1 MQIFVDEIESRTPA
15 GIAAALGRLITSGRI
30 APGER
35 LPTVRQFA
43 AELGVSPATISH
55 AWQALSAAGLIVSR
69 GRSGTFVR
77 EQAPRWLPARIQ
89 SMAGFSQPTRIDLSR
104 GTPDPELLP
113 ALGPAL
119 SRVSQR
125 AVTPSYQ
132 DLPVIPE
139 LLTVLMASWPFPAE
153 AITVVDGAL
162 DAISRSLD
170 QVTRFGDRVIV
181 ENPGFP
187 PFFDL
192 LDQIGVERIP
202 VAVDEHGIIPE
213 SFAAALRLSP
223 AAVILQPRAQNP
235 TGASM
240 TAERARELARL
251 LATIK
256 VAADT
261 VVIEDDHSGEIS
273 IAGDVSLGRW
283 LPERTLHVRSFSK
296 SHGPDL
302 RIAALGGPSAL
313 VDPIVARRML
323 GPGWTSR
330 MLQTILHDLLTD
342 GESIAQISE
351 ARRIYFARQRALA
364 DALAGFSLDVLQA
377 DGINTW
383 LPVADERDAIVQLA
397 ASGIRVAGG
406 SPFLASDEPGAFIRV
421 TVGALAG
428 DVEPVAR
435 ALAAAAVPY
444 ANSSTPGVH
453 TLETRW
459 A

>member
-1 MQIFVDEIESRTPA
+1 MQIFVDEIEHRTPA
-15 GIAAALGRLITSGRI
+15 GIAAALGRMITSGRLV
-30 APGER
+30 PGER
-35 LPTVRQFA
+35 LPTVRDFA
-43 AELGVSPATISH
+43 AALGVSPATISH
-55 AWQALSAAGLIVSR
+55 AWQALSSAGLIASR

-77 EQAPRWLPARIQ
+77 EQAPRWLPARSQ
-89 SMAGFSQPTRIDLSR
+89 RMAGIAQPHRIDLSR

-139 LLTVLMASWPFPAE
+139 LLTVLQATWPFPAG

-162 DAISRSLD
+162 DAISRAVD
-170 QVTRFGDRVIV
+170 EVTRFGDRVIV

-202 VAVDEHGIIPE
+202 VDIDEHGIVPA

-240 TAERARELARL
+240 SSERAQELARL
-251 LATIK
+251 LGTGKA
-256 VAADT
+256 AADT

-273 IAGDVSLGRW
+273 IAADVSLGRW

-302 RIAALGGPSAL
+302 RIAALGGPASI
-313 VDPIVARRML
+313 VDRIVARRML

-364 DALAGFSLDVLQA
+364 DALAGFGLTVPQA

-383 LPVADERDAIVQLA
+383 LPVADERDALVRLA

-406 SPFLASDEPGAFIRV
+406 SPFLAADDSGAFVRV
-421 TVGALAG
+421 TAGALA
-428 DVEPVAR
+428 DEVEPVAR
-435 ALAAAAVPY
+435 ALAAAALPHLV
-444 ANSSTPGVH
+444 AVPGVH

>member
-1 MQIFVDEIESRTPA
+1 MQIFVDEIHDRTPA
-15 GIAAALGRLITSGRI
+15 GIAAALGRLITSGRV

-43 AELGVSPATISH
+43 SALGVSPATISH
-55 AWQALSAAGLIVSR
+55 AWQALASVGLIVSR

-77 EQAPRWLPARIQ
+77 EQAPRWLPARSQ
-89 SMAGFSQPTRIDLSR
+89 SMAGFAQSTRIDLSR

-139 LLTVLMASWPFPAE
+139 LLKVLTASWPFPAE

-170 QVTRFGDRVIV
+170 QVTRFGDRVLV

-192 LDQIGVERIP
+192 LDQLGVERIP
-202 VAVDEHGIIPE
+202 VEVDEHGIVPAA
-213 SFAAALRLSP
+213 FAAAIKLAP

-240 TAERARELARL
+240 TSERAQELARL
-251 LATIK
+251 LSTGKTGAG
-256 VAADT
+256 T

-273 IAGDVSLGRW
+273 IAPDVSLGRW
-283 LPERTLHVRSFSK
+283 LPERVLHVRSFSK

-302 RIAALGGPSAL
+302 RIAALGGPALL
-313 VDPIVARRML
+313 VDKIVARRML

-330 MLQTILHDLLTD
+330 MLQTILHDLLTQGD
-342 GESIAQISE
+342 SIAQIGE
-351 ARRIYFARQRALA
+351 ARRMYFARQKALT
-364 DALAGFSLDVLQA
+364 DALAGFGLRVPQA

-406 SPFLASDEPGAFIRV
+406 SPFLAADEAGSFLRV
-421 TVGALAG
+421 TVGALNG
-428 DVEPVAR
+428 EVDSVAS
-435 ALAAAAVPY
+435 ALAVAALPHP
-444 ANSSTPGVH
+444 PGVQGIH